1 MVDDILLPYRQ
12 QVLNDEPVEL
22 FDGLTLYPV
31 KMRDY
36 ITFNVCSSILKMN
49 KNATNDPK
57 VISMSYL
64 DYILYLAQK
73 DEEEKEP
80 GRPNLT
86 ELFLQELFL
95 LVTNKDG
102 MSFGYGVDE
111 KKKSFIEI
119 DGVRLYKKEFEKFR
133 KFVLCQN
140 IPDYKEEY
148 INPELAEDLKKAD
161 EIRNKGKTPSDIEK
175 QEMAV
180 VIGSSLTLEDVKNMT
195 IRKFHIALELID
207 KKLHYTIA
215 KQASLSGFFEFKQ
228 EITHYLIEDNRGI
241 EDSVIDYSQFKDKL
255 NSANK

>member
-119 DGVRLYKKEFEKFR
+119 DGVGYIKKNLKSSENLYFVKTSPIIKK
-133 KFVLCQN
+133 N
-140 IPDYKEEY
+140 I
-148 INPELAEDLKKAD
+148 
-161 EIRNKGKTPSDIEK
+161 
-175 QEMAV
+175 
-180 VIGSSLTLEDVKNMT
+180 
-195 IRKFHIALELID
+195 
-207 KKLHYTIA
+207 
-215 KQASLSGFFEFKQ
+215 
-228 EITHYLIEDNRGI
+228 
-241 EDSVIDYSQFKDKL
+241 
-255 NSANK
+255 

>member
-86 ELFLQELFL
+86 ELFYKNSFVGYKQRRYELW
-95 LVTNKDG
+95 
-102 MSFGYGVDE
+102 
-111 KKKSFIEI
+111 IWC
-119 DGVRLYKKEFEKFR
+119 R
-133 KFVLCQN
+133 
-140 IPDYKEEY
+140 
-148 INPELAEDLKKAD
+148 
-161 EIRNKGKTPSDIEK
+161 
-175 QEMAV
+175 
-180 VIGSSLTLEDVKNMT
+180 
-195 IRKFHIALELID
+195 
-207 KKLHYTIA
+207 
-215 KQASLSGFFEFKQ
+215 
-228 EITHYLIEDNRGI
+228 
-241 EDSVIDYSQFKDKL
+241 
-255 NSANK
+255 

>member
-102 MSFGYGVDE
+102 MSFGYGVGE

-119 DGVRLYKKEFEKFR
+119 DGVRLYKKNLKSSENLY
-133 KFVLCQN
+133 FVKTSPIIKKN
-140 IPDYKEEY
+140 I
-148 INPELAEDLKKAD
+148 
-161 EIRNKGKTPSDIEK
+161 
-175 QEMAV
+175 
-180 VIGSSLTLEDVKNMT
+180 
-195 IRKFHIALELID
+195 
-207 KKLHYTIA
+207 
-215 KQASLSGFFEFKQ
+215 
-228 EITHYLIEDNRGI
+228 
-241 EDSVIDYSQFKDKL
+241 
-255 NSANK
+255 

>member
-1 MVDDILLPYRQ
+1 
-12 QVLNDEPVEL
+12 
-22 FDGLTLYPV
+22 
-31 KMRDY
+31 MRDY
-36 ITFNVCSSILKMN
+36 ITFNVCSSILRMN

-119 DGVRLYKKEFEKFR
+119 DGVRLYKKNLKSSENLY
-133 KFVLCQN
+133 FVKTSPIIKKN
-140 IPDYKEEY
+140 I
-148 INPELAEDLKKAD
+148 
-161 EIRNKGKTPSDIEK
+161 
-175 QEMAV
+175 
-180 VIGSSLTLEDVKNMT
+180 
-195 IRKFHIALELID
+195 
-207 KKLHYTIA
+207 
-215 KQASLSGFFEFKQ
+215 
-228 EITHYLIEDNRGI
+228 
-241 EDSVIDYSQFKDKL
+241 
-255 NSANK
+255 

>member
-161 EIRNKGKTPSDIEK
+161 EIRNKGVCPP
-175 QEMAV
+175 
-180 VIGSSLTLEDVKNMT
+180 
-195 IRKFHIALELID
+195 F
-207 KKLHYTIA
+207 
-215 KQASLSGFFEFKQ
+215 SG
-228 EITHYLIEDNRGI
+228 LDR
-241 EDSVIDYSQFKDKL
+241 
-255 NSANK
+255 